1 MMRLVL
7 LASSIIKIACNVL
20 VWVTKDSGITHHLV
34 NFVYAGPLDSYILAD
49 LALAFQKLE
58 SFAVYSSTHL

>member
-49 LALAFQKLE
+49 LALEFQKPCK
-58 SFAVYSSTHL
+58 FCCV